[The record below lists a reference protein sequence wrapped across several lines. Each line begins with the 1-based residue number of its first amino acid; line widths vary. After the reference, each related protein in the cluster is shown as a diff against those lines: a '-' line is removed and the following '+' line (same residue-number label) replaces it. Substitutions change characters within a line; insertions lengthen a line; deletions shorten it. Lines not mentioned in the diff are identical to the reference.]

1 MTEPVEE
8 LSKEE
13 IQQLIQA
20 FQADPMSITKSEHE
34 LIESHVNLDFQT
46 THR

>member
-13 IQQLIQA
+13 IQELIQA
-20 FQADPMSITKSEHE
+20 FQADPMSITKSENDITNKI
-34 LIESHVNLDFQT
+34 LKVLDK
-46 THR
+46 